1 MRIHFRKDPVNTI
14 ERLKAHNVF
23 HKVVSDGRSKLG
35 SLFYR
40 TILFALVFF
49 ILMSS
54 GMVVANV
61 DGQGDVS
68 LEEIRGRMTLAE
80 IEKYYQVPPA
90 FLIERLRLPKD
101 TSVQVPLKEL
111 KDRHGFDMG
120 SVRAF
125 VKEYRSE
132 KPLAKTD
139 AAATAGSAGSGMGK
153 AQVAHK
159 QTFPV
164 SLILALH
171 FLFCVIMVLLLRKN
185 RVNKNVRLAAPAL
198 ALLIFGILFEAQ
210 TEPLRGL
217 VQFFQAVGMGRYGI
231 IDTLMVLGAFIL
243 MTLIGVKL
251 VCGWGCPVGA
261 LQEMLYHLPV
271 FSGIKKK
278 RTPFW
283 LSNSI
288 RIILFLI
295 FLILLF
301 GWIPGL
307 QEQSIYRFINPFKLF
322 EWDFR
327 MTTPIIIAVIL
338 VPSIFYYRGYCQ
350 WVCPFGLLSWL
361 IQDLSIFRV
370 RVNRATCINCGKCV
384 RACPTNAAKDIY
396 EGKRIKV
403 DCFSCSR
410 CLTVCPNGS
419 LQYRI
424 SRSGPEGGKKNFTY
438 TIK

>member
-1 MRIHFRKDPVNTI
+1 MKT
-14 ERLKAHNVF
+14 HNVF
-23 HKVVSDGRSKLG
+23 HKVVFDGRPN
-35 SLFYR
+35 LFFR

-49 ILMSS
+49 ILMPSS
-54 GMVVANV
+54 TVVANA

-68 LEEIRGRMTLAE
+68 VEEILGRMTLTE
-80 IEKYYQVPPA
+80 IEKDYQVPPA
-90 FLIERLRLPKD
+90 FLIERLRLPKG
-101 TSVQVPLKEL
+101 TSAQLPLKEL
-111 KDRHGFDMG
+111 KDRHGFDME
-120 SVRAF
+120 SVRAL

-139 AAATAGSAGSGMGK
+139 LTTAFGGAGSGMAK
-153 AQVAHK
+153 EQVAHK
-159 QTFPV
+159 QTSPV
-164 SLILALH
+164 ALILALH
-171 FLFCVIMVLLLRKN
+171 FLFCIATLLLLRKN
-185 RVNKNVRLAAPAL
+185 WVNQNVRLVAL
-198 ALLIFGILFEAQ
+198 ALVLLIFGILFEAQ

-217 VQFFQAVGMGRYGI
+217 VQFFQAIGMGRYGI

-295 FLILLF
+295 FLVLLF
-301 GWIPGL
+301 GWIPGF
-307 QEQSIYRFINPFKLF
+307 QEQSIYRFVNPFKLF

-327 MTTPIIIAVIL
+327 MTTPIIIAIIL

-396 EGKRIKV
+396 EGKTIKV

-424 SRSGPEGGKKNFTY
+424 FRSGPEGGKKNFT
-438 TIK
+438 

>member
-1 MRIHFRKDPVNTI
+1 MRSNGVSLFFRIALSVVVI
-14 ERLKAHNVF
+14 FINVSSNMT
-23 HKVVSDGRSKLG
+23 VAAAGIQGGRSP
-35 SLFYR
+35 
-40 TILFALVFF
+40 
-49 ILMSS
+49 
-54 GMVVANV
+54 
-61 DGQGDVS
+61 
-68 LEEIRGRMTLAE
+68 EEIRGRTTLME
-80 IEKYYQVPPA
+80 IEKDYQVPST
-90 FLIERLRLPKD
+90 FLIKHLNLPKG
-101 TSVQVPLKEL
+101 TPLQTPLKEL
-111 KDRHGFDMG
+111 KDRYGFEMEI
-120 SVRAF
+120 VRAL
-125 VKEYRSE
+125 VKEYRTE
-132 KPLAKTD
+132 KPLAKTEAT
-139 AAATAGSAGSGMGK
+139 AAAGGAGSGMEK

-171 FLFCVIMVLLLRKN
+171 FLFCVVMVLLLRKN
-185 RVNKNVRLAAPAL
+185 WVSRNVRLAALAL
-198 ALLIFGILFEAQ
+198 VLLIFGILFEAQ

-217 VQFFQAVGMGRYGI
+217 VQFFQAIGMGRYGI

-271 FSGIKKK
+271 FSGVKKK

-295 FLILLF
+295 FLVLLF
-301 GWIPGL
+301 GWIPGFR
-307 QEQSIYRFINPFKLF
+307 EQSIYRFVNPFKLF

-327 MTTPIIIAVIL
+327 MTAPIIIAIIL

-361 IQDLSIFRV
+361 IQDLSVFRV
-370 RVNRATCINCGKCV
+370 RVNRKTCINCTKCV

-396 EGKRIKV
+396 EGKTIKV

-419 LQYRI
+419 LQYRTWRRGEDGI
-424 SRSGPEGGKKNFTY
+424 KKVE
-438 TIK
+438 TIKTHPDKV